1 MVTTHTGTGITNKF
15 ASKTFYFVIKN
26 IRICLLAFYKK
37 MNNYRLYMNI
47 RIDYYMFHFNWM
59 IKVHENIGVP
69 FWINLIVNV
78 IQYFISL

>member
-1 MVTTHTGTGITNKF
+1 MVTTHTGTGITNEF
-15 ASKTFYFVIKN
+15 ASKTFPFVIKN

-47 RIDYYMFHFNWM
+47 RIDYYMSHFNWM
-59 IKVHENIGVP
+59 IKVHENTGVP